1 MLRRS
6 ISFFKKPVW
15 KKAPVKALP
24 AAAISA
30 SQELRKGLDQN
41 SQRIRPTTLDLL
53 SQMPREGKYP
63 LGILKLLNQALDSG
77 NLQVDDLVK
86 MFTTVAP
93 RDAKGDLTT
102 KLFIKLYKSPKV
114 PNAIH
119 LQNAKLYFEWLLRFR
134 PHEASKFIQ
143 GVLKVYDYDHNY
155 ILELLDIIETTQSFD
170 CVPVLLE
177 SSVHPDVIQKAF
189 ILLTEAGQKKVLEE
203 AIDVVGPVAHDLS
216 KESLVVI
223 LDSLISMK
231 LKGSKFLATAL
242 TKPKDSL
249 EYLEILLMAVM
260 RFGEDPT
267 LGYPLVGAIESDP
280 SQVKETTDLLLQWS
294 VYSSS
299 DLTKFKE
306 LAKSVPI
313 DSATLSG
320 VLAVADI
327 ARRSEKDI
335 QEIIDLFSESGV
347 DKNSESYSILIRR
360 ALAGVEVEKARELF
374 YVSMNEGVDWQD
386 HAATLHDLLCELCKA
401 STIDDSI
408 KFDVYQRIRTVT
420 NSPLNYES
428 QVEMLR
434 MFLSRKS
441 TSDIAKYLIEQW
453 GESPGLDAN
462 LYQEIYDSMYQSVM
476 QASDYRRMWDL
487 YTIFNS
493 AIKLPYDSYLPIQK
507 RFCELGRPDAAHLMF
522 RHLRNRAKKE
532 GIQPPNREIYMY
544 LFLEYG
550 KWHYEEG
557 LVELETYFRMDIHND
572 MDIGIMNGMLAA
584 YSELQD
590 SPKVSD
596 LWLETDSFPAGKGF
610 NNLTA
615 TILLKHLAPFSLE
628 AVDDLWQAL
637 PSKYGVKPDSK
648 NLEQYVV
655 ANCYHGYYSRAL
667 EIAKSAPEVY
677 GLPVNSDLIKTLYNW
692 TLIESRKEA
701 VKSWAIEQFPNEWAQ
716 LESNH
721 ELKNIL
727 IGANPDNDSEQ
738 GLRGKAI
745 EELIESEG
753 PKQVAL
759 HRTTDPD

>member
-1 MLRRS
+1 
-6 ISFFKKPVW
+6 
-15 KKAPVKALP
+15 
-24 AAAISA
+24 
-30 SQELRKGLDQN
+30 
-41 SQRIRPTTLDLL
+41 
-53 SQMPREGKYP
+53 
-63 LGILKLLNQALDSG
+63 
-77 NLQVDDLVK
+77 
-86 MFTTVAP
+86 
-93 RDAKGDLTT
+93 
-102 KLFIKLYKSPKV
+102 
-114 PNAIH
+114 
-119 LQNAKLYFEWLLRFR
+119 
-134 PHEASKFIQ
+134 
-143 GVLKVYDYDHNY
+143 
-155 ILELLDIIETTQSFD
+155 
-170 CVPVLLE
+170 
-177 SSVHPDVIQKAF
+177 
-189 ILLTEAGQKKVLEE
+189 
-203 AIDVVGPVAHDLS
+203 
-216 KESLVVI
+216 
-223 LDSLISMK
+223 
-231 LKGSKFLATAL
+231 
-242 TKPKDSL
+242 
-249 EYLEILLMAVM
+249 
-260 RFGEDPT
+260 
-267 LGYPLVGAIESDP
+267 
-280 SQVKETTDLLLQWS
+280 
-294 VYSSS
+294 
-299 DLTKFKE
+299 
-306 LAKSVPI
+306 
-313 DSATLSG
+313 
-320 VLAVADI
+320 
-327 ARRSEKDI
+327 
-335 QEIIDLFSESGV
+335 
-347 DKNSESYSILIRR
+347 
-360 ALAGVEVEKARELF
+360 
-374 YVSMNEGVDWQD
+374 
-386 HAATLHDLLCELCKA
+386 
-401 STIDDSI
+401 
-408 KFDVYQRIRTVT
+408 
-420 NSPLNYES
+420 
-428 QVEMLR
+428 
-434 MFLSRKS
+434 
-441 TSDIAKYLIEQW
+441 
-453 GESPGLDAN
+453 
-462 LYQEIYDSMYQSVM
+462 
-476 QASDYRRMWDL
+476 
-487 YTIFNS
+487 
-493 AIKLPYDSYLPIQK
+493 
-507 RFCELGRPDAAHLMF
+507 
-522 RHLRNRAKKE
+522 
-532 GIQPPNREIYMY
+532 MY